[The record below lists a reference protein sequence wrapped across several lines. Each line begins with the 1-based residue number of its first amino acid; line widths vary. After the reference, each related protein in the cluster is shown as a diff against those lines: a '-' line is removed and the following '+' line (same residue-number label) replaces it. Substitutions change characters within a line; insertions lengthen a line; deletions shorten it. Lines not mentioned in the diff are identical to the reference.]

1 MSFNRE
7 GVLWQTEDG
16 TYRYGL
22 FTVTWEGS
30 EADGYDPEWDCEYD
44 YDSFEWVGPK
54 RADAE
59 AAFRAWKG
67 ANPGGFNGPI
77 DDPKDPYRAEL
88 DRIAAEYA
96 KRPRARSVPVF
107 TLY

>member
-30 EADGYDPEWDCEYD
+30 EADGYDPEWDVEYD
-44 YDSFEWVGPK
+44 YDSFEWVGAPK
-54 RADAE
+54 ATE
-59 AAFRAWKG
+59 QAARDTWRG
-67 ANPGGFNGPI
+67 ANPGGYWMPEKGS
-77 DDPKDPYRAEL
+77 KETARY
-88 DRIAAEYA
+88 DRMAAEYD
-96 KRPRARSVPVF
+96 KRPRARSVPVL